1 MCTHESFGPKAVTE
15 VKKHRRLCS
24 THSVTLLVEGRFL
37 GRYTG
42 ICGGG
47 ALMLTCI
54 ATVLLKPISATLLS
68 SSYTECRTHAVY
80 EKKNA
85 PQVNRRE

>member
-15 VKKHRRLCS
+15 VKKQRRLCS

-42 ICGGG
+42 ICGGCIN
-47 ALMLTCI
+47 AYMHCHSSAKTNISNTFIVFLHSVQDTCS
-54 ATVLLKPISATLLS
+54 L
-68 SSYTECRTHAVY
+68 
-80 EKKNA
+80 
-85 PQVNRRE
+85 